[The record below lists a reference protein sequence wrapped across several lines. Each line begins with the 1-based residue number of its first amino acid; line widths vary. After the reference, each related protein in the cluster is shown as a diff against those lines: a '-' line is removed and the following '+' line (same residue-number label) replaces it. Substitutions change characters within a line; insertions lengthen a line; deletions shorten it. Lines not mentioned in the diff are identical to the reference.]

1 MRNFSNRKVF
11 NGFVGIPMPTI
22 EQILDTRIN
31 GWTWLKIVKIFNFPL
46 VHKVYHIFLASF
58 PHPIAKFLIN
68 SILFKLRI
76 CFGNT
81 AQKPTERQTQGQTI
95 DIDPVAVTI
104 QRDAMLGMPC
114 DPKDNALSNKTVF
127 T

>member
-1 MRNFSNRKVF
+1 MTKIVSISNFLLVRKVDY
-11 NGFVGIPMPTI
+11 
-22 EQILDTRIN
+22 ILIA
-31 GWTWLKIVKIFNFPL
+31 FFPN
-46 VHKVYHIFLASF
+46 S
-58 PHPIAKFLIN
+58 IAKFLIN

-81 AQKPTERQTQGQTI
+81 AQKLTERQTQGQTI

-114 DPKDNALSNKTVF
+114 DQKDNALSNKTVF

>member
-1 MRNFSNRKVF
+1 M
-11 NGFVGIPMPTI
+11 T
-22 EQILDTRIN
+22 Q
-31 GWTWLKIVKIFNFPL
+31 IVKIFNFPL
-46 VHKVYHIFLASF
+46 VHKVDYIFLAFF
-58 PHPIAKFLIN
+58 PHPIAKFLIH

-76 CFGNT
+76 CFGDA
-81 AQKPTERQTQGQTI
+81 AQKPTERQTI